1 MYYTKRLKAM
11 KGFILIGAVAAAAV
25 CAPVA
30 AEAVCPQV
38 GVRLGM
44 ELTFPASD
52 VYNTG
57 AGVNTGLVARFDLPK
72 RFFIEP
78 GVMLSYSA
86 MSSKDLITFDDDY
99 FYEGAAKFY
108 TIRVPVMVGYA
119 IPLSP
124 AFEMAVSTG
133 PYVNFNLWG
142 RQQLEPNLSAPDPL
156 PAYKINLFDHGWKRV
171 DAGWSIKLGVAFAK
185 SYYVGVTGG
194 VSFTPLAR
202 YGNGDKKVR
211 VYRNTLAIS
220 LGYNF

>member
-11 KGFILIGAVAAAAV
+11 KGFILIGAVAAEAV

-78 GVMLSYSA
+78 
-86 MSSKDLITFDDDY
+86 D
-99 FYEGAAKFY
+99 
-108 TIRVPVMVGYA
+108 IR
-119 IPLSP
+119 
-124 AFEMAVSTG
+124 
-133 PYVNFNLWG
+133 
-142 RQQLEPNLSAPDPL
+142 
-156 PAYKINLFDHGWKRV
+156 KIACLHLRGLLCKTAQR
-171 DAGWSIKLGVAFAK
+171 
-185 SYYVGVTGG
+185 
-194 VSFTPLAR
+194 P
-202 YGNGDKKVR
+202 
-211 VYRNTLAIS
+211 
-220 LGYNF
+220 